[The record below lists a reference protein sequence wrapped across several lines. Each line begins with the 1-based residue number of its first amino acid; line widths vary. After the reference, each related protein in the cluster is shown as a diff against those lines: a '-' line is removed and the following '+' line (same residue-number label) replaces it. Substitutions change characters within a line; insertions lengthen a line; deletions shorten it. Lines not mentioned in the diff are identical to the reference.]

1 MILALV
7 GIVLNL
13 IVVSTVRNQ
22 ESLQVPGYIQGVL
35 VSRYQDIY
43 RV

>member
-22 ESLQVPGYIQGVL
+22 ESLQVK
-35 VSRYQDIY
+35 DKY

>member
-13 IVVSTVRNQ
+13 IVVNTVRNQ
-22 ESLQVPGYIQGVL
+22 ESLQVPGYIQGV
-35 VSRYQDIY
+35 VYRYQDIY

>member
-22 ESLQVPGYIQGVL
+22 ESLQVPRYIQGV

-43 RV
+43 RVY